1 MKPKSK
7 EGLVLLGMFLIPVIL
22 FFVLGVD
29 IKPEIAYPILWT
41 VGILLVVTTIGIL
54 VYTVPM
60 FSPGKIYV
68 IRKPSHPVEKAL
80 STFDKKGFRIAFLDM
95 SMNYLIIVRT
105 GAIIANY
112 ESKRAAFI
120 PKRLITYEFR
130 RSQMNDQMNNLYFK
144 NKDGVIK
151 RGHFPEEI
159 CSLVSIS
166 HQYKGMVSY
175 LGFDI
180 NTEEKDILFNS

>member
-22 FFVLGVD
+22 FFILGVD

-54 VYTVPM
+54 AFTVIPM

-80 STFDKKGFRIAFLDM
+80 STFKKKRFRIAFLDM
-95 SMNYLIIVRT
+95 SKNYLIFVQT
-105 GAIIANY
+105 GIIIADY
-112 ESKRAAFI
+112 ESGRAAFI
-120 PKRLITYEFR
+120 PKRILSYEFR

-166 HQYKGMVSY
+166 HQYKGMVESE
-175 LGFDI
+175 L
-180 NTEEKDILFNS
+180 KRKA